1 MALDVR
7 SEIVLEGRK
16 SDLPIYFGDAGSQ
29 QVLKSIGADRASC
42 AVVTLDTPGANY
54 RCVWSLKKN
63 FPNLKIYVRA
73 RDIAHGLNLEK
84 AGASAVVPETLEPS
98 LQLAAAVLEQ
108 MDMPSDDVAS
118 VIDSYRRRHIS
129 ELKELAALSGSSLG
143 YGMTPESL
151 SSMEE
156 IALSMD
162 ADEQNGQLA
171 PSGGGGADVK
181 GKYKKVSTLDGAE
194 AVP

>member
-1 MALDVR
+1 MSVD
-7 SEIVLEGRK
+7 IGLE
-16 SDLPIYFGDAGSQ
+16 Q
-29 QVLKSIGADRASC
+29 NDRAASIK
-42 AVVTLDTPGANY
+42 ALTEVPPERIKSYTDA
-54 RCVWSLKKN
+54 LKKEGAYSLPN
-63 FPNLKIYVRA
+63 RQVPNLKIYVRA
-73 RDIAHGLNLEK
+73 RDITHGLNLEK